1 MRLHFPRQLV
11 MSLAVLSFMLLSVPF
26 GIFAAETVS
35 GLSSPSQ
42 IDYKSLSKRVEQ
54 IETKDAF
61 QLGAKELSQKIEP
74 VKNDLEAYIAAHD
87 TDVDAMV
94 LSVRLGFIEE
104 VFVKGREKKSEQYIN
119 PEHKFVAQHKRLDR
133 ALELRPDNARANYW
147 KARLY
152 GMNASVIDMQGEL
165 KMQPIDLGRAIHFAK
180 QAVMLDGENTW
191 YREALA
197 VYHIIAGDRKAALDV
212 LDTSA
217 TAYNPLNVLLKDIEA
232 FPLPE
237 GSVYSQEDSESYSE
251 LQLKQKTITNYPQIR
266 SQVFVVPMSAAR
278 LEKHFQE
285 TWPEFRFFKQGRD
298 DLYAQYLIFDA
309 KGLRPTYN
317 MAEARAWAQ
326 KKLGG
331 IILSVMDVKNPT
343 AVERE
348 MTPAGHRL
356 PADLGDKFSY
366 VFYVNNRNVE

>member
-152 GMNASVIDMQGEL
+152 GMNASVIDMQGRTEDAADRPGQGYSL
-165 KMQPIDLGRAIHFAK
+165 CQTGSDVRWREYLVPRGACCLSY
-180 QAVMLDGENTW
+180 
-191 YREALA
+191 YR
-197 VYHIIAGDRKAALDV
+197 R
-212 LDTSA
+212 
-217 TAYNPLNVLLKDIEA
+217 
-232 FPLPE
+232 
-237 GSVYSQEDSESYSE
+237 
-251 LQLKQKTITNYPQIR
+251 
-266 SQVFVVPMSAAR
+266 
-278 LEKHFQE
+278 
-285 TWPEFRFFKQGRD
+285 
-298 DLYAQYLIFDA
+298 
-309 KGLRPTYN
+309 
-317 MAEARAWAQ
+317 
-326 KKLGG
+326 
-331 IILSVMDVKNPT
+331 
-343 AVERE
+343 
-348 MTPAGHRL
+348 
-356 PADLGDKFSY
+356 
-366 VFYVNNRNVE
+366 